1 MQYPAR
7 LCTMKVTMRRKCY
20 VKQYSWL
27 LKGTAIHRP
36 AFRDYI
42 LLVLIVGLLMMFGP
56 YICMRVR
63 AAHILPHHPQV
74 SSVK

>member
-36 AFRDYI
+36 GFLDYI
-42 LLVLIVGLLMMFGP
+42 LLVLIVSLLMMFGP
-56 YICMRVR
+56 YIYMKVT
-63 AAHILPHHPQV
+63 ASHILPDHPQV